1 MMIMT
6 TTMMMIMMFIS
17 ICCSGILDSSN
28 MTTHQPDVDSIHS
41 LVIGWAVGTTGII
54 QRVMNLMAGDWT

>member
-1 MMIMT
+1 MMMMT
-6 TTMMMIMMFIS
+6 TTMMMIMMIS

-28 MTTHQPDVDSIHS
+28 MTTHQPDVDLIHFS
-41 LVIGWAVGTTGII
+41 VIGWAVGTTGII